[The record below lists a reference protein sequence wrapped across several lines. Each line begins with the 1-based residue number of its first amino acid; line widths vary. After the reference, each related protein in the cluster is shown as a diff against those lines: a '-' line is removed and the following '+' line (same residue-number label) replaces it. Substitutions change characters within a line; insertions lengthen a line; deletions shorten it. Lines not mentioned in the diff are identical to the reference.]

1 MSHALRLK
9 RAVRLLVEPVPREKR
24 ELLADRW
31 LELDPR
37 WRGPLQGLGR
47 QSTGCGATIGLN
59 PRCDFDCAGCY
70 LGGDANAVPRASAAE
85 IGSQLASLR
94 CHLGPKGN
102 LQLTDGEVT
111 LLPERELLE
120 VVREARRLGLIP
132 MLMTHGDGLRR
143 SAGLLDRL
151 VEAGLTEVALHVD
164 SLQRG
169 RRGSYREA
177 RTEAELE
184 PLRDEIAEMVRETRR
199 RTGVRLRAAA
209 TLTVARSNLAEMGAV
224 VGGLFR
230 RRDVFG
236 LVSLQPLARV
246 GRTRESLE
254 GVTREELWEQV
265 GHALAPYAFDEAGAG
280 RLRFGHPDCTR
291 VEPLLVVERQSEQP
305 QVLPVVRPGRS
316 EDEHLVA
323 RYLESALAGVAFR
336 DDPPLERT
344 LRVLGAFF
352 AAPAFVLREILPWV
366 RERAAES
373 GLPLAR
379 LAIELVRGKARI
391 DSFQVVSHHFMS
403 REEAATERGRER
415 IAACL
420 FRVPIGG
427 RMVSMCEANALGARD
442 HFYGELAESERDGIG
457 RFPGAAPGHRG
468 SPYRRASRVAGTP
481 SA

>member
-1 MSHALRLK
+1 MRPSLRWK
-9 RAVRLLVEPVPREKR
+9 RAFGLLVEPVPKDKR
-24 ELLADRW
+24 ELLAERW
-31 LELDPR
+31 RELDPQ

-70 LGGDANAVPRASAAE
+70 LGGDANAVPRAPAAE
-85 IGSQLASLR
+85 ISRQLAALR
-94 CHLGPKGN
+94 RHLGPKGN

-111 LLPERELLE
+111 LLPEPELLG

-143 SAGLLDRL
+143 TAGLLDRL
-151 VEAGLTEVALHVD
+151 VEAGLTEIALHVD

-169 RRGSYREA
+169 RRGPYREA

-184 PLRDEIAEMVRETRR
+184 PLRDELAEIVRETRR
-199 RTGVRLRAAA
+199 RTGVRLRVAA
-209 TLTVARSNLAEMGAV
+209 TLTVARSNLAEIGAV
-224 VGGLFR
+224 VDGLFR

-254 GVTREELWEQV
+254 GVTREELWEEV
-265 GHALAPYAFDEAGAG
+265 GNALAPYGFDAAGTG

-291 VEPLLVVERQSEQP
+291 VEPLLVVERPGERP
-305 QVLPVVRPGRS
+305 QVLPVLRPGRI
-316 EDEHLVA
+316 EDERFVA
-323 RYLESALAGVAFR
+323 GFLDSPLAGLAFR

-344 LRVLGAFF
+344 MRILGAFS

-366 RERAAES
+366 RGRAAES

-379 LAIELVRGKARI
+379 LAFELLRGGLRI
-391 DSFQVVSHHFMS
+391 DAFQVVSHHFMS
-403 REEAATERGRER
+403 REEATTERGRER

-420 FRVPIGG
+420 FRVPVGG
-427 RMVSMCEANALGARD
+427 RMVSMCEANALGIRD
-442 HFYGELAESERDGIG
+442 RFYGELAATSPARSASL
-457 RFPGAAPGHRG
+457 PVAAAGHLG
-468 SPYRRASRVAGTP
+468 SP
-481 SA
+481 

>member
-1 MSHALRLK
+1 MRGALRLQG
-9 RAVRLLVEPVPREKR
+9 AFRLLVEPVPQEKR
-24 ELLADRW
+24 ELLAARW
-31 LELDPR
+31 RELDPHFQ
-37 WRGPLQGLGR
+37 GPLQGLGR

-70 LGGDANAVPRASAAE
+70 LGNDANAVPRASAVE
-85 IGSQLASLR
+85 IRRQLAALR
-94 CHLGPKGN
+94 RHLGPKGN

-111 LLPERELLE
+111 LLPEPELLGI
-120 VVREARRLGLIP
+120 VRDARRLGLIP

-151 VEAGLTEVALHVD
+151 VEAGLTEIALHVD

-184 PLRDEIAEMVRETRR
+184 PLRDELAEMVRETRR

-224 VGGLFR
+224 VDGLFR

-254 GVTREELWEQV
+254 GVTREELWAQV
-265 GHALAPYAFDEAGAG
+265 GHALAPYAFDESGAG
-280 RLRFGHPDCTR
+280 HLRFGHPDCTR
-291 VEPLLVVERQSEQP
+291 VEPLLVVEREGEQP
-305 QVLPVVRPGRS
+305 RVLPVVRPGRI
-316 EDEHLVA
+316 EDERLVA
-323 RYLESALAGVAFR
+323 RYLESGLAGVAFR

-352 AAPAFVLREILPWV
+352 AAPTFVLREILPWV
-366 RERAAES
+366 RKRAAES

-379 LAIELVRGKARI
+379 LAIELVRGKVRI

-420 FRVPIGG
+420 FRVPVGG
-427 RMVSMCEANALGARD
+427 RMVSMCEANALGVRD
-442 HFYGELAESERDGIG
+442 RFYGELAATNPGRNGSLPVTESC
-457 RFPGAAPGHRG
+457 HLG
-468 SPYRRASRVAGTP
+468 SPYSRAKRVAGTP
-481 SA
+481 RA